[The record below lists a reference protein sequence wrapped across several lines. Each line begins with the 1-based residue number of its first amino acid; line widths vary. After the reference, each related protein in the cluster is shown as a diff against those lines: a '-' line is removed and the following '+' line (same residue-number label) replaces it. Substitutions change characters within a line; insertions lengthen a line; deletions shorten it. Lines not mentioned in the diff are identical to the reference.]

1 MRFKRLFELAM
12 KIYCLCIKVA
22 QNSNTSKLELS
33 YASEIEIHF

>member
-12 KIYCLCIKVA
+12 KNLLLIQKVA